1 MVPIWTTLVVAHGL
15 PCTSVTPLLVVYN
28 RLPWFKSKEWSD
40 LVSNRSAAFEH
51 QYTGPEKD
59 VYTLKSAMNDGDS
72 VSSHGDALR
81 VARTIREIQQRSVPR
96 QRQRLI
102 LLERSFSYL
111 EVPEIPQGRVA
122 WVNIVEDPIE
132 RAARAWKGTPAELD
146 RCVETKGAAACVP
159 CDTMTG
165 WFCGGGP
172 MCATASRG
180 LAALVRAK
188 LVLVRDY
195 AFVAVKERWLDSLL
209 VLDKVLPTYFQGAA
223 AAHIG
228 KHGKSRQ
235 RLDADE
241 PLPSAALKPETRRK
255 IREANSLDVE
265 LYTHAVAHL
274 DIIAYAC
281 LGRPSLNGK
290 IGLSHVETKR
300 DDDDAAVNLSS
311 PQSSSS
317 SLESLVRL
325 VDRDPGDS
333 PGLAGHCV
341 KRQHLHSANKG
352 VAMESSQPRSDDPPA
367 DSYCFPSAVGVGA
380 SRAGTGLVSALLN
393 EHPHVRV
400 PDHTLAYFGR
410 AHKRGRRGLA
420 SYVRNFPVADRDRAI
435 AFEASPDYSLHL
447 KSLREI
453 KTLLGPA
460 VNIVFA
466 LREPT
471 ARAYDDFWRYARAG
485 RLYQRE
491 RELFLCYEHAFGVAS
506 DADEDKGRRR
516 LQTAPTRQQR
526 SLQMCASRGQRVVPR
541 AVSPLVFD
549 AYVRQVILDAWEPEL
564 RSVAKRAS
572 FNDSLPLNF
581 ELGELNDNIL
591 CKSFY
596 APQITRLLAT
606 FPTTNIHFL
615 VYEHLVSSTRGPA
628 TLDALA
634 AFLKV
639 PKHAYSADLINNI
652 QATLHEGGL
661 NNNKKNNSPADGGPK
676 AKENY
681 PPILRKSRRLLEA
694 FYTVDAELLKRMLPN
709 LELPW

>member
-1 MVPIWTTLVVAHGL
+1 MVPIWTALVVAQGL
-15 PCTSVTPLLVVYN
+15 PCTPVAPLLVVYN
-28 RLPWFKSKEWSD
+28 RLPWFKSKEWGD
-40 LVSNRSAAFEH
+40 LVGNRSTAFEH
-51 QYTGPEKD
+51 QYTAPEKD

-122 WVNIVEDPIE
+122 WVNIVEDPVE

-209 VLDKVLPTYFQGAA
+209 VLDKVLPSYFSGAA
-223 AAHIG
+223 AAHIS

-241 PLPSAALKPETRRK
+241 PLPSATLKPETRRK

-265 LYTHAVAHL
+265 LYAHAVAHL

-281 LGRPSLNGK
+281 LGRPSLSGK
-290 IGLSHVETKR
+290 MSVGLAHAETKR
-300 DDDDAAVNLSS
+300 DDDDAAVNFDA
-311 PQSSSS
+311 PQP

-325 VDRDPGDS
+325 VVPPPA
-333 PGLAGHCV
+333 PGLAGQCV
-341 KRQHLHSANKG
+341 KRQHLHSANK
-352 VAMESSQPRSDDPPA
+352 VVSSDSQPRSDDPPA

-410 AHKRGRRGLA
+410 ALKRGRRGLA
-420 SYVRNFPVADRDRAI
+420 SYVRNFPVADRDRARAI

-471 ARAYDDFWRYARAG
+471 ARAYDDFWKYARAG

-506 DADEDKGRRR
+506 EADEDKARRR
-516 LQTAPTRQQR
+516 LQNQPTRQQR
-526 SLQMCASRGQRVVPR
+526 SLQMCASRGQRVAPR

-549 AYVRQVILDAWEPEL
+549 AYARQVIMDAWEPEL

-606 FPTTNIHFL
+606 FPTNNIHFL
-615 VYEHLVSSTRGPA
+615 VYEHLISSTRGPH
-628 TLDALA
+628 TLEALA

-639 PKHAYSADLINNI
+639 PKHAYSADLISNI

-661 NNNKKNNSPADGGPK
+661 SNKKNNSPTDGGPK

-681 PPILRKSRRLLEA
+681 PPILRKTRRLLEA